1 MAFCPNCGTQV
12 SDQAVACTSCGHP
25 MGGRPAAAAPGIRI
39 PNYLVQSIL
48 VTLFC
53 CLPFGIV
60 SIVYASQVN
69 TKLGVGDIAGAQIAS
84 DNAKK
89 WSWISFGAGIV
100 VIIASF
106 LFSVIPAVQQQN
118 VNF

>member
-1 MAFCPNCGTQV
+1 MAFCSHCGTEM
-12 SDQAVACTSCGHP
+12 SDQARACPQCGHP
-25 MGGRPAAAAPGIRI
+25 VHAGGAAVAGAVV

-69 TKLGVGDIAGAQIAS
+69 TKLGVGDIAGAQLAS

-89 WSWISFGAGIV
+89 WSWISFGVGIV
-100 VIIASF
+100 VIIGSF
-106 LFSVIPAVQQQN
+106 LVSVMSEMN
-118 VNF
+118 STNF